1 MERVGGQLVYRGP
14 AASVRMDMFKY
25 ADGETAE
32 RQIVIVPDSV
42 TIVAHDSENFFMVR
56 QPREAVGE
64 DALLELPAGKIDDG
78 ETPIESAKRE
88 LVEEVGRE
96 AEEWRELKAV
106 YLTPGYSSEKATIFL
121 ATGLREV
128 PAEGGDEDRL
138 EVVPTPLADLDSTIS
153 ACEDASS
160 VLGLVLLRDL
170 LREG

>member
-42 TIVAHDSENFFMVR
+42 TIVAHDGESLFMVR

-64 DALLELPAGKIDDG
+64 EALLELPAGKIDDG
-78 ETPIESAKRE
+78 ETPIESARRE
-88 LVEEVGRE
+88 LVEEIGRE

-121 ATGLREV
+121 ATGLRAV

-138 EVVPTPLADLDSTIS
+138 EVVPTPLAELDSTIS

-160 VLGLVLLRDL
+160 VLGMLLLRDL